1 MGFDSLF
8 VGVSGLEAYQ
18 NQLDVIS
25 NNIANVSTTGYKEQ
39 NVNFEDLLYQASQYA
54 TAPTTSNGGVNGE
67 NYGLGVKVGSIDTNF
82 SQGGMSTT
90 GVNTNL
96 AINGDGFFILSSPNA
111 TSAPVYTRNGD
122 FSLNENGL
130 LYDPSSG
137 LAVQG
142 WTANNGVITTGATG
156 DITIPLGISE
166 QAVGTGLNAS
176 EKFGPTG
183 DQVYDA
189 QYSGNLDQT
198 NWQSQLMASLNGTAP
213 TSATAETVTTTLYD
227 SLGAA
232 HTATITYSPYVTP
245 TSVTAGTAALTGNT
259 PLNLVQSA
267 IGTASLTGTIT
278 ATVNAGGATANIT
291 DGTTTVTAGPGGTA
305 VLDGVTLTLGDF
317 TAADATAGS
326 TGTVTINNGVNTTT
340 ADVANG
346 TPLTEQLINPL
357 TGLNGIAS
365 TYNGNL
371 SATVNAAGNLATISD
386 GAGNTATGAAGST
399 VTIDGIQVQIGD
411 FGASDA
417 GAAATFTSTAYESG
431 LPSSVE
437 NIGGTAEKPATA
449 WQVNVSFAD
458 GTTFDSISN
467 AGQVTAGNVA
477 APTYSVGTSGVVG
490 FAYFN
495 ADGQYINSAAT
506 IGAPNAPSGSA
517 LTTANGAHAAG
528 AAATLAAGDQLNI
541 ESWGTG
547 DNATAPTS
555 GATVTPSKA
564 TTGPIGLSYGDMT
577 SLATANSV
585 TTLAQ
590 NGYTAGTLQNIT
602 IGQDGVV
609 TGAFTNG
616 QNQTLAQV
624 AVASFQN
631 EEGLAQLGA
640 SQYAETANS
649 GLAQIGQAASGQYG
663 TINSGDLEQSNVDL
677 ASEFTK
683 MIAAQNAYQANSKS
697 ITVASQDIQTAV
709 NLIPGG

>member
-54 TAPTTSNGGVNGE
+54 TAPTNNNGGVNGE

-166 QAVGTGLNAS
+166 QAVGTGLNTA

-198 NWQSQLMASLNGTAP
+198 NWQSQLISSLNNPGSAP
-213 TSATAETVTTTLYD
+213 SSANVETVTTTLYD

-232 HTATITYSPYVTP
+232 HTATITYTP
-245 TSVTAGTAALTGNT
+245 FTANSQAGTTAITANQPLQLIQSASGQSTFTGN
-259 PLNLVQSA
+259 
-267 IGTASLTGTIT
+267 LTV
-278 ATVNAGGATANIT
+278 TVNAGGATATIS
-291 DGTTTVTAGPGGTA
+291 DGTNTVTAVPGGTA
-305 VLDGVTLTLGDF
+305 TLDGVKFTLGDF
-317 TAADATAGS
+317 TAADAAAAGQVAVT
-326 TGTVTINNGVNTTT
+326 TGSSVDTITNANLQENLITSV
-340 ADVANG
+340 NG
-346 TPLTEQLINPL
+346 TT
-357 TGLNGIAS
+357 S

-371 SATVNAAGNLATISD
+371 TATVNGAGNLATISD
-386 GAGNTATGAAGST
+386 GAGNSVTGASGST
-399 VTIDGIQVQIGD
+399 VTIDGIQVQLGD
-411 FGASDA
+411 FGAADGGGA
-417 GAAATFTSTAYESG
+417 GATMTSTAYESG
-431 LPSSVE
+431 LPSSVDNIDGTSE
-437 NIGGTAEKPATA
+437 NPATA
-449 WQVNVSFAD
+449 WEVSVSFAD

-467 AGQVTAGNVA
+467 PGATTTAGAPPVTTVNP
-477 APTYSVGTSGVVG
+477 PTYSVGTSGVIG
-490 FAYFN
+490 FTYFN
-495 ADGQYINSAAT
+495 ADGQYINSSST
-506 IGAPNAPSGSA
+506 VGAINQPSGSA
-517 LTTANGAHAAG
+517 LTTANGGVHVAG
-528 AAATLAAGDQLNI
+528 QAATLAVGDQLNV

-555 GATVTPSKA
+555 GTPVTPSKA
-564 TTGPIGLSYGDMT
+564 TTGPIALSYGDMT

-602 IGQDGVV
+602 IGQDGIV

-631 EEGLAQLGA
+631 EEGLAQIGS
-640 SQYAETANS
+640 SQFTETANS

-697 ITVASQDIQTAV
+697 
-709 NLIPGG
+709 